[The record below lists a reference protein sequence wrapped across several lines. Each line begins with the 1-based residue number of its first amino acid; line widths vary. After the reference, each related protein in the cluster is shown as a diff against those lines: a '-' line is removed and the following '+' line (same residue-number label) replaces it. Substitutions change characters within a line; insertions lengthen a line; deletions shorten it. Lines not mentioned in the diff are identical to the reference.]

1 MSQSAITIAFED
13 YLTQQVASG
22 GTVTLDQFIFAN
34 VPDLD
39 PNTPIDRSEQIPVDY
54 IVYQQAVT
62 LPGVINNN
70 EVVYSVTMG
79 TEVGDFD
86 FNWIG
91 LVNSATSL
99 LGMVT
104 HAPAQQKFKNADGQ
118 QGNTLTRSF
127 LMEFDGAATATAITT
142 PAETWQ
148 IDFTARLAGMDDR
161 QRLENMDI
169 YGYGAFFGDG
179 YLVWGNPTD
188 GYTIDAGVGYVD
200 GLRVQLNADQSLNVT
215 AKPINVY
222 VDACWKG
229 TLTSVWNVQQQIT
242 LASDLSN
249 YTDPD
254 GTAHYV
260 FAVASIDVNGAV
272 TDLRPSGSKDN
283 QALSGYLQTKN
294 NLAEIAAAGAE
305 AQEEARDN
313 LALGTSATLDA
324 TTSTTDNTVGRVLK
338 VGDFGISQAISVPD
352 GVDLAEFFKT
362 AKGAFYRCGSPTGF
376 INAPSWFNAWFD
388 VTLVAHQDNYRTLSA
403 IDSLGHSALAVIANG
418 AFSGWI
424 KPYSETQKPTVADIG
439 AVPQYSNVLT
449 VDLNTLNG
457 TKPGR
462 YYQSMSANA
471 TAAYHYPVSTAGSLD
486 VIPNGVGSGDPADDQ
501 NRGCTQEYRP
511 YNNSVLYRRTYSVSA
526 GVWSWSGWAEEYSTV
541 NPPPATDLSAY
552 ETISDANARFVQDVQ
567 LGAQSS
573 MENPTKQWN
582 YTPAGT
588 VMNGLYQNNA
598 SGNDWIANIAY
609 KPLQKKINGAWV
621 TITG

>member
-1 MSQSAITIAFED
+1 MSQSAITTAFED

-22 GTVTLDQFIFAN
+22 GVVTLDRFIFAN

-39 PNTPIDRSEQIPVDY
+39 PDAPIDRGEQIPVDY
-54 IVYQQAVT
+54 IVYQQDVT
-62 LPGVINNN
+62 LPGVINSN

-91 LVNSATSL
+91 LVNSTTSL
-99 LGMVT
+99 LAMVT
-104 HAPAQQKFKNADGQ
+104 HAPVQQKFKNADGQ

-127 LMEFDGAATATAITT
+127 LMEYDGAATATTITT

-188 GYTIDAGVGYVD
+188 GYTIDAGVGYVS
-200 GLRVQLNADQSLNVT
+200 GLRVQLDADQSLNVT
-215 AKPINVY
+215 EKPINVY

-229 TLTSVWNVQQQIT
+229 TLTSTWYVEQQIT

-294 NLAEIAAAGAE
+294 NLGEIADAGAE
-305 AQEEARDN
+305 AQTESRGN
-313 LALGTSATLDA
+313 IGCGTAAALDA
-324 TTSTTDNTVGRVLK
+324 TTSTTDNTVGHVLK
-338 VGDFGISQAISVPD
+338 VGDH
-352 GVDLAEFFKT
+352 GVGNDALLAVDT
-362 AKGAFYRCGSPTGF
+362 ALSSPTGC
-376 INAPSWFNAWFD
+376 PSGFFKQSGNDADNRYASYGTGVNLQYAVTEDEGTYYGRVFVRHDGHLIAEWIHVNTDGTIAEQYVNELYGALNKPTATDTGALPITGGNLFGQLGFVFQDAREDAGCLIDYFD
-388 VTLVAHQDNYRTLSA
+388 
-403 IDSLGHSALAVIANG
+403 ANG
-418 AFSGWI
+418 MIACG
-424 KPYSETQKPTVADIG
+424 YG
-439 AVPQYSNVLT
+439 
-449 VDLNTLNG
+449 
-457 TKPGR
+457 
-462 YYQSMSANA
+462 YYQDRFDIHFYDEEGNWESNPLSIGRNGNA
-471 TAAYHYPVSTAGSLD
+471 TVSGNLSGAAVFEGNVRVYS
-486 VIPNGVGSGDPADDQ
+486 PN
-501 NRGCTQEYRP
+501 
-511 YNNSVLYRRTYSVSA
+511 
-526 GVWSWSGWAEEYSTV
+526 

-552 ETISDANARFVQDVQ
+552 ATTSWV
-567 LGAQSS
+567 SS
-573 MENPTKQWN
+573 YFLQGVRLSASHEVAYWSSQTSYDDGSVLTSLWLDGGSQND
-582 YTPAGT
+582 G
-588 VMNGLYQNNA
+588 GLFMRYIQQN
-598 SGNDWIANIAY
+598 
-609 KPLQKKINGAWV
+609 INGNWV
-621 TITG
+621 NVAVL